1 MRERE
6 LEKKTLG
13 RRAGNGGVL
22 ANRKKKAM
30 GQRFS
35 RFGLWSKA
43 LKALCFNRTV
53 RQDTSSLSGSCC

>member
-22 ANRKKKAM
+22 ANRRKKKRWVKDSVVLDC
-30 GQRFS
+30 GQKR
-35 RFGLWSKA
+35 
-43 LKALCFNRTV
+43 
-53 RQDTSSLSGSCC
+53 